1 MKVNIADKPAKI
13 VTGEMLAVEEAE
25 VGRIVGEMVTE
36 PARLK
41 DLGFSDAIVTKANNM
56 REATGDE
63 NPEFVVVRVEE
74 GWSGSRRLW
83 PAKEIDRI
91 VDQTNTLEPVGHL
104 GHIPDD
110 QEATSFPE
118 VQTTW
123 IGAYATDEKSKQ
135 KDRVGE
141 MVRTA
146 YFAGYLLPGAKIRE
160 YIRTKAVRGVSWWG
174 RAEHV
179 PIPGRG
185 VEMRD
190 FDLKTIDWSRKN
202 SEGMPTSSIV
212 AIAGEMEDGN
222 MAEVDLAQVTPEQF
236 KKDNPNGYALL
247 VSELDVEHKKTVGEM
262 EEKVKTGD
270 EAVDELGK
278 IKKLLKVEE
287 GKSALDTV
295 TSLMSRL
302 GAKAAEL
309 VKAELD
315 KVLGEK
321 IEDEGHRQIVRD
333 LLPVGEMEAKAA
345 DATDEEAAKKLV
357 GEMVDTAFD
366 TSDSIKLLVGEQAPA
381 AVRRREELGSGQ
393 GEGQKKNRYV
403 TDRSRVTVS

>member
-1 MKVNIADKPAKI
+1 MKVNIADKDAKT
-13 VTGEMLAVEEAE
+13 VTGEMVAVEEAE
-25 VGRIVGEMVTE
+25 VGRIVGEMITE
-36 PARLK
+36 PAKLK
-41 DLGFSDAIVTKANNM
+41 DLGFSDEIVAKATTM
-56 REATGDE
+56 KEATSDE
-63 NPEFVVVRVEE
+63 NPEFPVIRVEE
-74 GWSGSRRLW
+74 GWSKSRRLW
-83 PAKEIDRI
+83 PAKEVNRI
-91 VDQTNTLEPVGHL
+91 VDQTNSLEPVGHL

-110 QEATSFPE
+110 EMDTAFPD

-123 IGAYATDEKSKQ
+123 LGAYAKDEPSQLKE
-135 KDRVGE
+135 RVGE
-141 MVRTA
+141 MVRVA
-146 YFAGYLLPGAKIRE
+146 YFVGYNHKGAKIRE
-160 YIRTKAVRGVSWWG
+160 LIKAKAVRGVSWWG
-174 RAEHV
+174 RANHI

-190 FDLKTIDWSRKN
+190 FDLLTIDWARKN
-202 SEGMPTSSIV
+202 SEGMPSSSIV
-212 AIAGEMEDGN
+212 AIAGEMEDSK

-247 VSELDVEHKKTVGEM
+247 VSELDAEHKKTVGEM
-262 EEKVKTGD
+262 EEKVKDG
-270 EAVDELGK
+270 EAAVDELGS
-278 IKKLLKVEE
+278 IKKLLKVED

-295 TSLMSRL
+295 TTLMSRL

-381 AVRRREELGSGQ
+381 AVRRREELGSGH
-393 GEGQKKNRYV
+393 GDGQKKNRYV
-403 TDRSRVTVS
+403 TERSRVTVS